1 MGVRIGEPFIGLVTV
16 LRDHRE
22 RVGELEAWLKR
33 VTKIIHGEGL
43 QVADRD
49 KLSKETCSGEAGDGH
64 RRGYKCQGDETLQQV
79 CRPREWSREEGE
91 AGHIEAL
98 AERCQ

>member
-1 MGVRIGEPFIGLVTV
+1 MTV

-22 RVGELEAWLKR
+22 RVGELETWLKR

-49 KLSKETCSGEAGDGH
+49 KLFKETCS
-64 RRGYKCQGDETLQQV
+64 RGG
-79 CRPREWSREEGE
+79 RGWSP
-91 AGHIEAL
+91 
-98 AERCQ
+98 ERV